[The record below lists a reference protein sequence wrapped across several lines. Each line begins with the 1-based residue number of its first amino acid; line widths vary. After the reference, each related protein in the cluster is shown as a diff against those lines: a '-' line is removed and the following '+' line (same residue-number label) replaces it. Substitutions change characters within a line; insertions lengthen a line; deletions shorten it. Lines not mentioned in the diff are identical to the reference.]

1 MLSTKWMAAVAATT
15 LVAQSSVA
23 EIRPSAAHLSP
34 AAVSRMAAGTRIG
47 TTTKRGRS
55 DLAPLALVAIGIAT
69 AAGAGVGIAA
79 ATGAIGGGSKST
91 SP

>member
-1 MLSTKWMAAVAATT
+1 MAAAAVTA
-15 LVAQSSVA
+15 LVAQSSLAAVL
-23 EIRPSAAHLSP
+23 PSAAHLSQ

-47 TTTKRGRS
+47 TTAKRKGS
-55 DLAPLALVAIGIAT
+55 DIAPVALVAIGIAT

-79 ATGAIGGGSKST
+79 ATGAIGGGNKST